1 MQKIVTELSIE
12 ETFDLIQEI
21 LDNPDVLLMK
31 CNRGNGVMGHMLEKM
46 RSVVVAALNNEEFND
61 APGEYEVENFVQ
73 ELMLL
78 PYLIVQDDTD
88 KIWTY
93 AAAIVILASNYLQLY
108 PNEKLQRGISTIYT
122 LLDGGHH
129 FQMLIIAADMLLN
142 RCEQWSNSQID
153 LYGISDSFTQRLL
166 RTKLKE
172 EEKENASSSNS

>member
-108 PNEKLQRGISTIYT
+108 PNEKLQRGIFY
-122 LLDGGHH
+122 
-129 FQMLIIAADMLLN
+129 
-142 RCEQWSNSQID
+142 D
-153 LYGISDSFTQRLL
+153 LYSVRRWTSFSDAYYRCRYAVKSV
-166 RTKLKE
+166 RTME
-172 EEKENASSSNS
+172 QFSN